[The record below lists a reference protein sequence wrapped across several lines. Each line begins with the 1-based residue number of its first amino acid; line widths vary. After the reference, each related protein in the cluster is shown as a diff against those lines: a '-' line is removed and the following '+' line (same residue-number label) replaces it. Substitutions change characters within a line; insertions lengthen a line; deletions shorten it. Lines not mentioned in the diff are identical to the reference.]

1 MQFLI
6 LGWLVLELTG
16 SASQLGFV
24 IFIYGIPNMAML
36 VFGGVFADRFDR
48 RFLLIFSQ
56 TFVSMLILL
65 AAVLAGVQ
73 LISIWH
79 IYGITFLIGV
89 IQGINMPAR
98 MAIIPSLVN
107 KEDLM
112 NATALNM
119 TVMNSGR
126 IAGPAVAGW
135 VIEVAGIGNALYFN
149 AICYAFGVV
158 FLVMISGLPPQ
169 PKSPRRN
176 IVSDFAE
183 GVGFLFK
190 TPAAYTVIGI
200 GFAFGF
206 FAAAHV
212 QVLPAFAKEVLSASA
227 SGAGLLISA
236 AGFGSLFA
244 SLLIASAGNVRYKG
258 FLLLGSAIIFG
269 VSLLLFAWSPIFSV
283 SWLILLVV
291 GAGFNSYISF
301 GTIIL
306 QLSVPPALLG
316 RLMSLWLISAA
327 LSFVGALPLGVIAD
341 NLGWPISISYGAIMF
356 LIVVMILGVWM
367 PTLRRMRL

>member
-24 IFIYGIPNMAML
+24 IFIYGIPNMMML

-56 TFVSMLILL
+56 TFVTMLILL

-158 FLVMISGLPPQ
+158 FLVMISGLPSQ
-169 PKSPRRN
+169 PESPKRN

-183 GVGFLFK
+183 GVVFLFK

-212 QVLPAFAKEVLSASA
+212 QVLPAFAKEVLSTSA

-236 AGFGSLFA
+236 GNFVFPAAPRSSA
-244 SLLIASAGNVRYKG
+244 TSCNNTNLICS
-258 FLLLGSAIIFG
+258 
-269 VSLLLFAWSPIFSV
+269 
-283 SWLILLVV
+283 
-291 GAGFNSYISF
+291 
-301 GTIIL
+301 
-306 QLSVPPALLG
+306 
-316 RLMSLWLISAA
+316 
-327 LSFVGALPLGVIAD
+327 
-341 NLGWPISISYGAIMF
+341 
-356 LIVVMILGVWM
+356 
-367 PTLRRMRL
+367 TLAFFC